1 MMMVM
6 MMVMTQHFSNSRV
19 KNNVQPSLLVI
30 PHDYP
35 DRWVEKCYLQ
45 AKKHTGG
52 CGPEYW
58 LSVRMEYPPLGVLLL
73 GSQTWESLPVRLL
86 SELLCTCGSQTEENG
101 HSTMRLGIWPLGVCL
116 SSEPRFSL
124 RVNVWMCIWRKLD
137 QFHLNPDL
145 EDNSKIWRS
154 HSDFT
159 KDSLYI
165 QLPTVGFWQPRLCQI
180 TKIIPRFL
188 D

>member
-1 MMMVM
+1 MVMVM

-116 SSEPRFSL
+116 SSEPHFSL